1 MVSNDQILDI
11 APENSSNDTVWF
23 MCVIGVNCVDNSSN
37 NIDNYGHNVPKS
49 QPYLL
54 WNFLEKLNDNKKGVV
69 LYQRSKNNVF
79 LYKESILYLII
90 KSEPNNKKKDLFF
103 LSNNKFI
110 ELLNCVQ
117 FTEIA
122 FHSFKN

>member
-11 APENSSNDTVWF
+11 ALENSSNDTVWF

-122 FHSFKN
+122 IHSFKN

>member
-1 MVSNDQILDI
+1 MVSNGQILDI
-11 APENSSNDTVWF
+11 AAENSSNDTVWF
-23 MCVIGVNCVDNSSN
+23 VCVIGVNCVDNSSN

-90 KSEPNNKKKDLFF
+90 KSEPNNKKKDSFF

-110 ELLNCVQ
+110 EV
-117 FTEIA
+117 
-122 FHSFKN
+122 